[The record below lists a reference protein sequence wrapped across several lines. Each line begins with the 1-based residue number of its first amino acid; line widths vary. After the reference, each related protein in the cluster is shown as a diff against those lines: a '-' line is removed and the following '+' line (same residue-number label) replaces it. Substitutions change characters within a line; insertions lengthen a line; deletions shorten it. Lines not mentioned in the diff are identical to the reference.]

1 MTAMPKGKRNIV
13 VLMSDQQRLDT
24 VSAYGLNDICRTPR
38 IDDLAR
44 RGVRFDGA
52 FTPTAICS
60 PARASFMT
68 GLYPHKHGVT
78 GNGLCINEGVRGIP
92 DYLKP
97 AGYRCGYAG
106 KWHVDEER
114 GPSQMGFTGQDFMGY
129 AFPGSG
135 LLPGLQFGATPR
147 TGNPYADYLKA
158 NNLGLP
164 KVSQRFVGNN
174 PGVQS
179 QEMFALHEGP
189 LESTIEYF
197 VSHEAN
203 RVIDELA
210 GDEPFFLWAN
220 YWGPHTPC
228 LVPEPYFS
236 MYDPAS
242 IPEHPS
248 YCESFENK
256 PYRQQLAERL
266 WGLGDYGWEGFQQ
279 IAARYYGHSTM
290 IDDCVGVVLDHLEQR
305 GLADDTIVVYV
316 ADHGDCMGAHK
327 LIEKGEFMYDE
338 IYRIPLVVYHP
349 DCENPGTVND
359 DLVYLQ
365 ELMCTV
371 LDAAGAGVPEHLD
384 GDSFLDATLGRKTD
398 WNRDDV
404 YCVFERHFTVAQ
416 QRMVRTRTH
425 QLTFNSGDQGE
436 LYDLV
441 KDPEQL
447 HNVYGQPEYDAFRR
461 DLGERMG
468 AHMERLQDPLRGR
481 FRNIWSVY

>member
-1 MTAMPKGKRNIV
+1 MSAKRHNIV

-24 VSAYGLNDICRTPR
+24 ISAYGLNDICRTPR
-38 IDDLAR
+38 IDSLAQ

-60 PARASFMT
+60 PARACFMT
-68 GLYPHKHGVT
+68 GRYPHKNGVT
-78 GNGLCINEGVRGIP
+78 ANGMCIKEGVRGIP
-92 DYLKP
+92 DYLAP

-129 AFPGSG
+129 AFPGSE
-135 LLPGLQFGATPR
+135 LLPGLQFGLAPR
-147 TGNPYADYLKA
+147 RGNPYADYLREQG
-158 NNLGLP
+158 LGLP
-164 KVSQRFVGNN
+164 RVSQRFVGNN
-174 PGVQS
+174 PGTQR

-203 RVIDELA
+203 RVIDELSG

-248 YCESFENK
+248 YCETFENK
-256 PYRQQLAERL
+256 PYRQHLAERL

-279 IAARYYGHSTM
+279 IAARYYGHSTL
-290 IDDCVGVVLDHLEQR
+290 IDDCVGVVLDHLEAR

-316 ADHGDCMGAHK
+316 TDHGDCMGAHK

-371 LDAAGAGVPEHLD
+371 LDAAGVAVPEELD
-384 GDSFLDATLGRKTD
+384 GDSFLDATLGRDTD
-398 WNRDDV
+398 WDRDDV

-425 QLTFNSGDQGE
+425 QLTFNSADQGE

-441 KDPEQL
+441 QDPHQL
-447 HNVYGQPEYDAFRR
+447 HNVYGEPAYDATRR
-461 DLGERMG
+461 DLGDRMQ
-468 AHMERLQDPLRGR
+468 AHMERLRDPLLGR
-481 FRNIWSVY
+481 FRSIWNVY

>member
-1 MTAMPKGKRNIV
+1 MRGKHNIV

-38 IDDLAR
+38 IDGLAQ

-60 PARASFMT
+60 PARASFLT

-78 GNGLCINEGVRGIP
+78 ANGLCINDGVRTIP
-92 DYLKP
+92 DYLSP

-114 GPSQMGFTGQDFMGY
+114 GPSQMGFNGRDFMGY
-129 AFPGSG
+129 AFPGSS
-135 LLPGLQFGATPR
+135 LLPGLQFGAAPHTD
-147 TGNPYADYLKA
+147 NPYAEYLEEQ
-158 NNLGLP
+158 GLALP
-164 KVSQRFVGNN
+164 NVSQRFVGTN
-174 PGVQS
+174 PGTQR

-197 VSHEAN
+197 VSQETN
-203 RVIDELA
+203 RIIDELSG

-236 MYDPAS
+236 MYNPAS

-248 YCESFENK
+248 YCETFDDK
-256 PYRQQLAERL
+256 PYRQQLVERL

-279 IAARYYGHSTM
+279 IAARYYGHCTL
-290 IDDCVGVVLDHLEQR
+290 IDDCVGVVLDHLQQR

-316 ADHGDCMGAHK
+316 SDHGDCMGAHR

-365 ELMCTV
+365 ELMCTL
-371 LDAAGAGVPEHLD
+371 LDAGGVDVPDDLD
-384 GDSFLDATLGRKTD
+384 GRSFLNATLGRDTD
-398 WNRDDV
+398 WDRDDV
-404 YCVFERHFTVAQ
+404 YCVFDRHFTVAQ

-425 QLTFNSGDQGE
+425 QLTFNAADQGE

-441 KDPEQL
+441 QDPYQL
-447 HNVYGQPEYDAFRR
+447 HNVYGDPAYDGVRR
-461 DLGERMG
+461 DLGDRMR
-468 AHMERLQDPLRGR
+468 AHMESLHDPLLRR
-481 FRNIWSVY
+481 FHTIWSVY

>member
-1 MTAMPKGKRNIV
+1 MSAKRRNIV

-38 IDDLAR
+38 IDSLAQ

-78 GNGLCINEGVRGIP
+78 ANGLCIKEGVRGIP

-114 GPSQMGFTGQDFMGY
+114 GPSQMGFVGQDFMGY
-129 AFPGSG
+129 AFPGSN
-135 LLPGLQFGATPR
+135 LLPGLQFGAAPR
-147 TGNPYADYLKA
+147 TGNPYADYLQQQG
-158 NNLGLP
+158 LGLP
-164 KVSQRFVGNN
+164 RVSQRFVGTN
-174 PGVQS
+174 PGTQR

-203 RVIDELA
+203 RVIDELST

-248 YCESFENK
+248 YCETFDNK
-256 PYRQQLAERL
+256 PYRQHLAERL

-279 IAARYYGHSTM
+279 ITARYYGHSTL
-290 IDDCVGVVLDHLEQR
+290 IDDCVGVVLDHLEAR

-338 IYRIPLVVYHP
+338 IYRIPLVIFHP

-371 LDAAGAGVPEHLD
+371 LDAAGVDVPDDLD
-384 GDSFLDATLGRKTD
+384 GRSFLDATLGRNTD
-398 WNRDDV
+398 WDRDDV

-425 QLTFNSGDQGE
+425 QLTFNSADQGE

-441 KDPEQL
+441 LDPYQL
-447 HNVYGQPEYDAFRR
+447 TNVYGQPAYEKVRR
-461 DLGERMG
+461 DLGARME
-468 AHMERLQDPLRGR
+468 AHMVRLRDPLLGR
-481 FRNIWSVY
+481 FRTIWNVY

>member
-1 MTAMPKGKRNIV
+1 MRGKHNIV

-38 IDDLAR
+38 IDGLAQ

-60 PARASFMT
+60 PARASFLT

-78 GNGLCINEGVRGIP
+78 ANGLCINDGVRTIP
-92 DYLKP
+92 DYLSP

-114 GPSQMGFTGQDFMGY
+114 GPSQMGFNGRDFMGY

-135 LLPGLQFGATPR
+135 LLPGLQFGAAPHTD
-147 TGNPYADYLKA
+147 NPYAEYLEEQ
-158 NNLGLP
+158 GLALP
-164 KVSQRFVGNN
+164 NVSQRFVGTN
-174 PGVQS
+174 PGTQR

-197 VSHEAN
+197 VSQETN
-203 RVIDELA
+203 RIIDELSG

-236 MYDPAS
+236 MYNPAS

-248 YCESFENK
+248 YCETFDDK
-256 PYRQQLAERL
+256 PYRQQLVERL

-279 IAARYYGHSTM
+279 IAARYYGHCTL
-290 IDDCVGVVLDHLEQR
+290 IDDCVGVVLDHLQQR

-316 ADHGDCMGAHK
+316 SDHGDCMGAHR

-365 ELMCTV
+365 ELMCTL
-371 LDAAGAGVPEHLD
+371 LDAGGVDVPDDLD
-384 GDSFLDATLGRKTD
+384 GRSFLNATLGRDTD
-398 WNRDDV
+398 WDRDDV
-404 YCVFERHFTVAQ
+404 YCVFDRHFTVAQ

-425 QLTFNSGDQGE
+425 QLTFNAADQGE

-441 KDPEQL
+441 QDPYQL
-447 HNVYGQPEYDAFRR
+447 HNVYGDPAYDGVRR
-461 DLGERMG
+461 DLGDRMR
-468 AHMERLQDPLRGR
+468 AHMESLHDPLLRR
-481 FRNIWSVY
+481 FHTIWSVY

>member
-1 MTAMPKGKRNIV
+1 MSAKRRNIV

-38 IDDLAR
+38 IDSLAQ

-78 GNGLCINEGVRGIP
+78 ANGLCIKEGVRGIP

-114 GPSQMGFTGQDFMGY
+114 GPSQMGFVGQDFMGY
-129 AFPGSG
+129 AFPGSN
-135 LLPGLQFGATPR
+135 LLPGLQFGAAPR
-147 TGNPYADYLKA
+147 TGNPYADYLQQQG
-158 NNLGLP
+158 LGLP
-164 KVSQRFVGNN
+164 RVSQRFVGTN
-174 PGVQS
+174 PGTQR

-203 RVIDELA
+203 RVIDELST

-248 YCESFENK
+248 YCETFDNK
-256 PYRQQLAERL
+256 PYRQHLAERL

-279 IAARYYGHSTM
+279 IAARYYGHSTL
-290 IDDCVGVVLDHLEQR
+290 IDDCVGVVLDHLEAR

-338 IYRIPLVVYHP
+338 IYRIPLVIFHP

-371 LDAAGAGVPEHLD
+371 LDAAGVDVPDDLD
-384 GDSFLDATLGRKTD
+384 GRSFLDATLGRNTD
-398 WNRDDV
+398 WDRDDV

-425 QLTFNSGDQGE
+425 QLTFNSADQGE

-441 KDPEQL
+441 LDPYQL
-447 HNVYGQPEYDAFRR
+447 TNVYGQPAYEKVRR
-461 DLGERMG
+461 DLGARME
-468 AHMERLQDPLRGR
+468 AHMVRLRDPLLGR
-481 FRNIWSVY
+481 FRTIWNVY